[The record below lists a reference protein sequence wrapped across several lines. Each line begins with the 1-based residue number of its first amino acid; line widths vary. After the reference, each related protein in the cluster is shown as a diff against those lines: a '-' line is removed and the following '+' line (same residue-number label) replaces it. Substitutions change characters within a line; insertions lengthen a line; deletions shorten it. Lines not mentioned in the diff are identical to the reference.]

1 MTSPNPGSL
10 ESDIKAKLHDAFPGP
25 GVPIPEGVDE
35 EELIRGVPMHARRSP
50 TRWCSGPPDAASM
63 VMGTLS
69 QSGSL
74 FPSRWAVAFWGLSTG
89 AVAVL
94 MLWAGGN
101 DALNGLQTMTI
112 IVAAPFV
119 VVMIGMCVSLYLDV
133 TRDPMVAHLRNKPPA
148 RRRSD

>member
-1 MTSPNPGSL
+1 MLDHLPVAGLSAL
-10 ESDIKAKLHDAFPGP
+10 LVMALVAIFF
-25 GVPIPEGVDE
+25 V
-35 EELIRGVPMHARRSP
+35 
-50 TRWCSGPPDAASM
+50 SGADAASM

-133 TRDPMVAHLRNKPPA
+133 TRDPLVADLRRKAPDKVKHECNRAVPASSPGIGVPPPRA
-148 RRRSD
+148 EAGTPAVRIG